1 MRKYLAALVLLI
13 AFACKEESITVCSTN
28 DPANDLP
35 WLKEKIDNIKNSP
48 ERKYFQMEQ
57 AEYNGQ
63 FVFYANNCCPYCS
76 TIMIY
81 YDCDGNALESVD
93 NSKLKN
99 FKTIWKP
106 DDFACLW

>member
-1 MRKYLAALVLLI
+1 MRKYLALVLLI